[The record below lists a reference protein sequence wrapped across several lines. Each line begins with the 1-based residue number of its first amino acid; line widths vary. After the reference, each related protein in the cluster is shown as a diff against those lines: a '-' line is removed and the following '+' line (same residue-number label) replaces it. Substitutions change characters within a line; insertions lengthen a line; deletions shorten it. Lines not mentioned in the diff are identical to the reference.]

1 MKNRIPILNE
11 LKEISPVLATIPFGH
26 LYVVPQVYFDS
37 LPAMLLSQAKDE
49 ENRVAIELPTHALPA
64 GYFDQLADSIL
75 VKIKAADSKED
86 DLSSTLQSLKD
97 IAVYQT
103 PIGYF
108 DKLSDNILANIEVPS
123 AADELRS
130 LSPMLYSIQNERV
143 YEVPNGYF
151 DSLATDL
158 QHQIQPAP
166 AAKLISIQSSKVWM
180 RYAVA
185 ALFTG
190 FMALGVF
197 KFIPLTSVA
206 NTSLTAAQLQGLQ
219 MAKEN
224 RLEEELAKVSDEE
237 IIGFLT
243 KDGVDV
249 EAALTFAAVQDND
262 RINVSMS
269 SDAESNEIDELL
281 NQLDETKSMN

>member
-11 LKEISPVLATIPFGH
+11 IKEISPVLATIPFGH
-26 LYVVPQVYFDS
+26 LYVVPQGYFDS

-123 AADELRS
+123 AAEELRS
-130 LSPMLYSIQNERV
+130 LSPMLYSIQGENV
-143 YEVPNGYF
+143 YEVPKGYF
-151 DSLATDL
+151 ESVATDL
-158 QHQIQPAP
+158 MNQLQPKS
-166 AAKLISIQSSKVWM
+166 AKIITMQSSRVWM